1 MGKVVS
7 LETSARARRAATSSQ
22 GRRAASRQRKPSK
35 TALVLGGGG
44 FTGAVYEI
52 GALRALDLLSVN
64 RSVTDFD
71 VYVGTSAGSF
81 VAAMTANGVSPEEMM
96 RVLDRQAPTPF
107 PEIALGTLLSLNLRE
122 LAGKAAAFPWRI
134 AKLGY
139 TLARHVGQV
148 SALDVV
154 LGIAEGLPSGMYSG
168 RGIEE
173 YVQPRARRTAGA
185 PTTSASSS
193 AELYITA
200 TDLDTCER
208 VVFGADGF
216 DDVPI
221 STAVRASTAL
231 PMVYEPVRVGDRE
244 LVDGGLISTT
254 NLDLAVEAGARL
266 VVVVNPL
273 VPYVNEA
280 RRDNPRH
287 PRVSDMGFP
296 QIGYQAFKLMTYRRL
311 HEIRTMWEDRY
322 PGVDFVLIEPDASD
336 ELMFRT
342 SVMDYGSRV
351 RIASHG
357 FRSVTVKLAE
367 DYPHLKQVAARHG
380 IEISATR
387 VRKVVKHFAAEPEQ
401 TARWRKIL
409 EQTTGALLR
418 QSASRVAPPSARA
431 ERGAQRVEQA
441 VGRGGAL
448 QRHAHV
454 VLVADARAARHEHAA
469 ALQPHRQL
477 AAGEA
482 GRAQPQDV
490 RLARRA
496 RRRGRSCSASSR
508 RSRSAATAARRCA
521 TWPSHLLQR
530 LERADLRRQ
539 ADPQLGRDPR
549 QQLLR
554 AGAAERVAGAQA
566 GEPVDLREGA
576 EDQQAR
582 VLVEQRG
589 RASRRDARSAVD
601 EVGERLVEQQRD
613 VLGQRVEQ
621 LAQRGGREVL
631 AGRVV
636 RVAERDHARARR

>member
-7 LETSARARRAATSSQ
+7 LETSASGRRAATSSQ
-22 GRRAASRQRKPSK
+22 GRRAAARQRAPSK

-64 RSVTDFD
+64 RSVTEFD
-71 VYVGTSAGSF
+71 VFVGTSAGSF
-81 VAAMTANGVSPEEMM
+81 VAAMTANGISPEEMM

-122 LAGKAAAFPWRI
+122 LASKAAVFPWRM

-139 TLARHVGQV
+139 NIARHLGQV

-168 RGIEE
+168 QGIEG
-173 YVQPRARRTAGA
+173 YVRRVLEDEGRTDDFRRL
-185 PTTSASSS
+185 
-193 AELYITA
+193 ERQLYITA

-208 VVFGADGF
+208 VVFGTDGF

-266 VVVVNPL
+266 VIVVNPL

-280 RRDNPRH
+280 RRANPLH

-322 PGVDFVLIEPDASD
+322 PGVDFILIEPDASD

-367 DYPHLKQVAARHG
+367 DYPHLKQIAARHG
-380 IEISATR
+380 IEVSATR

-401 TARWRKIL
+401 TTRWRKIL
-409 EQTTGALLR
+409 EQTTGTLLR
-418 QSASRVAPPSARA
+418 QSAS
-431 ERGAQRVEQA
+431 E
-441 VGRGGAL
+441 
-448 QRHAHV
+448 
-454 VLVADARAARHEHAA
+454 
-469 ALQPHRQL
+469 
-477 AAGEA
+477 
-482 GRAQPQDV
+482 
-490 RLARRA
+490 
-496 RRRGRSCSASSR
+496 
-508 RSRSAATAARRCA
+508 
-521 TWPSHLLQR
+521 
-530 LERADLRRQ
+530 
-539 ADPQLGRDPR
+539 
-549 QQLLR
+549 
-554 AGAAERVAGAQA
+554 
-566 GEPVDLREGA
+566 
-576 EDQQAR
+576 
-582 VLVEQRG
+582 
-589 RASRRDARSAVD
+589 
-601 EVGERLVEQQRD
+601 
-613 VLGQRVEQ
+613 
-621 LAQRGGREVL
+621 
-631 AGRVV
+631 
-636 RVAERDHARARR
+636 

>member
-7 LETSARARRAATSSQ
+7 LETSAKARRAAATSSQ
-22 GRRAASRQRKPSK
+22 GRRAALRGSKPSK

-71 VYVGTSAGSF
+71 VFVGTSAGSF

-107 PEIALGTLLSLNLRE
+107 PEIALGTLLSLNVRE
-122 LAGKAAAFPWRI
+122 LTSKAIAFPWRM
-134 AKLGY
+134 AKLGWN
-139 TLARHVGQV
+139 LARHVGQV

-154 LGIAEGLPSGMYSG
+154 LGIAEGLPSGLYSG
-168 RGIEE
+168 EGIED
-173 YVQPRARRTAGA
+173 YVRRVLEVEGRTDDFR
-185 PTTSASSS
+185 
-193 AELYITA
+193 ELEHQLYITA

-208 VVFGADGF
+208 VVFGSDGF
-216 DDVPI
+216 EDMPI

-231 PMVYEPVRVGDRE
+231 PMVYEPVCVGDRE

-266 VVVVNPL
+266 VIVVNPL

-280 RRDNPRH
+280 RRANPLH

-296 QIGYQAFKLMTYRRL
+296 QIGYQAFKLMTYQRL
-311 HEIRTMWEDRY
+311 HDIRQRWEDRY

-351 RIASHG
+351 QIAGHG

-387 VRKVVKHFAAEPEQ
+387 VRKVVKHFAAETEQ

-409 EQTTGALLR
+409 EQTTGSLLR
-418 QSASRVAPPSARA
+418 QSSVAS
-431 ERGAQRVEQA
+431 E
-441 VGRGGAL
+441 
-448 QRHAHV
+448 
-454 VLVADARAARHEHAA
+454 
-469 ALQPHRQL
+469 
-477 AAGEA
+477 
-482 GRAQPQDV
+482 
-490 RLARRA
+490 
-496 RRRGRSCSASSR
+496 
-508 RSRSAATAARRCA
+508 
-521 TWPSHLLQR
+521 
-530 LERADLRRQ
+530 
-539 ADPQLGRDPR
+539 
-549 QQLLR
+549 
-554 AGAAERVAGAQA
+554 
-566 GEPVDLREGA
+566 
-576 EDQQAR
+576 
-582 VLVEQRG
+582 
-589 RASRRDARSAVD
+589 
-601 EVGERLVEQQRD
+601 
-613 VLGQRVEQ
+613 
-621 LAQRGGREVL
+621 
-631 AGRVV
+631 
-636 RVAERDHARARR
+636 

>member
-7 LETSARARRAATSSQ
+7 LKTSARGRRAATSSH
-22 GRRAASRQRKPSK
+22 GRRAAPRHSKPSK

-71 VYVGTSAGSF
+71 IFVGTSAGSF

-107 PEIALGTLLSLNLRE
+107 PEIALSTLLSLNLRE
-122 LAGKAAAFPWRI
+122 LAGKAAVFPWQL

-154 LGIAEGLPSGMYSG
+154 LGIAEGLPAGMYTG
-168 RGIEE
+168 RGIED
-173 YVQPRARRTAGA
+173 YVRRVLDDEDRTNDFR
-185 PTTSASSS
+185 
-193 AELYITA
+193 ELERQLYITA

-208 VVFGADGF
+208 VVFGTDGF

-231 PMVYEPVRVGDRE
+231 PMVYEPVRIGDRE
-244 LVDGGLISTT
+244 LIDGGMISTT

-266 VVVVNPL
+266 VIVVNPL

-280 RRDNPRH
+280 RRENPLH
-287 PRVSDMGFP
+287 PRVSDMGFA

-311 HEIRTMWEDRY
+311 HEIRTMWEERY
-322 PGVDFVLIEPDASD
+322 PGVDIVLIEPDPSD

-351 RIASHG
+351 QIASHG

-387 VRKVVKHFAAEPEQ
+387 VRKVVKHFATEPEQ
-401 TARWRKIL
+401 TTRWRKIL
-409 EQTTGALLR
+409 EQTTGTLLR
-418 QSASRVAPPSARA
+418 QSAS
-431 ERGAQRVEQA
+431 E
-441 VGRGGAL
+441 
-448 QRHAHV
+448 
-454 VLVADARAARHEHAA
+454 
-469 ALQPHRQL
+469 
-477 AAGEA
+477 
-482 GRAQPQDV
+482 
-490 RLARRA
+490 
-496 RRRGRSCSASSR
+496 
-508 RSRSAATAARRCA
+508 
-521 TWPSHLLQR
+521 
-530 LERADLRRQ
+530 
-539 ADPQLGRDPR
+539 
-549 QQLLR
+549 
-554 AGAAERVAGAQA
+554 
-566 GEPVDLREGA
+566 
-576 EDQQAR
+576 
-582 VLVEQRG
+582 
-589 RASRRDARSAVD
+589 
-601 EVGERLVEQQRD
+601 
-613 VLGQRVEQ
+613 
-621 LAQRGGREVL
+621 
-631 AGRVV
+631 
-636 RVAERDHARARR
+636 